1 MPWSFGLPAP
11 GGHQR
16 SMVTRQFNGAWERP
30 RRDVNDGELI
40 GVNYPKLAELFRMM
54 DPPEF
59 I

>member
-54 DPPEF
+54 DPP
-59 I
+59 